1 MTDLSSHKPAITCQ
15 GKPKVAFVC
24 VHNSCRSQIAEALG
38 KKLASS
44 VMCLKATLP
53 GLN

>member
-1 MTDLSSHKPAITCQ
+1 MSKGCA

-38 KKLASS
+38 KSWRP
-44 VMCLKATLP
+44 MYLKAIRQER
-53 GLN
+53 N